1 MKKSQTRHFGKAL
14 AALSGVC
21 IFATSS
27 GWTTVVARDLNP
39 DSLVAP
45 AGSTNRFV
53 SAVGTPNMPLDFY
66 SGNQGFART
75 GLGVVG
81 PADPKLQSLNP
92 IPGKSALFPVIG
104 LIAAISLTQLLRRR
118 RMAQLRADPPTDP

>member
-27 GWTTVVARDLNP
+27 AWTTVVARDLNP

-45 AGSTNRFV
+45 AGSTKTFV
-53 SAVGTPNMPLDFY
+53 SAVGAPNMPLDFY
-66 SGNQGFART
+66 FGNQGFGRT

-104 LIAAISLTQLLRRR
+104 LIVAISLTQLLRRR
-118 RMAQLRADPPTDP
+118 RMAQLRAGSSTDR